1 MSDNIIRA
9 APMQPNPK
17 GGPAKILMDS
27 PVQQEAI
34 ARLEFLARQGS
45 ACGLLLGA
53 AGTGKSVLLAHFAR
67 QLQRQGPAPA
77 LLSGHFER
85 TAALFELAAQWGA
98 APDDRHDAYALWR
111 LVSDRLIE
119 HRYQE
124 RGSAV
129 LVDDAEWT
137 QPEASELLLQLVASA
152 AAATAPLVIVLALRP
167 ENLVRVDPRLLN
179 LVDLRIE
186 LDPWQT
192 EATLQLDDLADPP
205 GHLSELPALDPAA
218 VQRLHELSQRLP
230 PSLPPGIPAGVPLAA
245 GSS

>member
-1 MSDNIIRA
+1 
-9 APMQPNPK
+9 MQPAANAK
-17 GGPAKILMDS
+17 GVHGKSVADS
-27 PVQQEAI
+27 PVQQEAL
-34 ARLEFLARQGS
+34 ARLQFLVKQGP

-53 AGTGKSVLLAHFAR
+53 AGTGKSALLARFAR
-67 QLQRQGPAPA
+67 QMLRQGPATA
-77 LLSGHFER
+77 LLSGHFDR

-98 APDDRHDAYALWR
+98 APDDTHDAYALWR

-124 RGSAV
+124 RGSVV
-129 LVDDAEWT
+129 LVDDADS
-137 QPEASELLLQLVASA
+137 AKGDFSELLLQLVASA
-152 AAATAPLVIVLALRP
+152 AANRAPLTFVLASRP
-167 ENLVRVDPRLLN
+167 ENLPRIEPRLLD

-205 GHLSELPALDPAA
+205 PHLSELPALDPAA

-230 PSLPPGIPAGVPLAA
+230 PSLPAGLPLAA

>member
-1 MSDNIIRA
+1 
-9 APMQPNPK
+9 MQPTPNPR
-17 GGPAKILMDS
+17 GIPRRTFLDG
-27 PVQQEAI
+27 PVQQEAL
-34 ARLEFLARQGS
+34 ARLEFLIRKGS

-53 AGTGKSVLLAHFAR
+53 AGTGKSVLLEQFAR
-67 QLQRQGPAPA
+67 RMLRQGPATA
-77 LLSGHFER
+77 LISGSFER

-98 APDDRHDAYALWR
+98 NPDDRHDSYSLWR

-129 LVDDAEWT
+129 LLDDAEW
-137 QPEASELLLQLVASA
+137 AKADLIELLLQLIASA
-152 AAATAPLVIVLALRP
+152 AAGRAPLVLVLALRP
-167 ENLVRVDPRLLN
+167 EHLVRVEPRLLN

-192 EATLQLDDLADPP
+192 EATLQLDEMADPP
-205 GHLSELPALDPAA
+205 HLSELPALDPAA

-230 PSLPPGIPAGVPLAA
+230 PSLPAGLPLAA